1 MGISGADALINTV
14 WLMNSIHFGLR
25 GCDDYHQMCWSDV
38 KLLRDADGTEY
49 LECSDHQTKKRSGEE
64 PRNIRLV
71 KPKAFAWPDGPPEK
85 DPVFVY
91 KFYSEKRP
99 SSMQTVEAP
108 YYLGMNHSKDSSK
121 CWFKASPMGVNKL
134 TSLMKTMAGKAG
146 FERRLNDNNVPTTH
160 IMQLSGHRNLGSVNN
175 YSTLSKEQQKNM
187 SLILSDNSAPSNKA
201 HTAKTS
207 QTVATAESS
216 SLNNS
221 VIPASGAFSGTFF
234 HSRVIARNLEREPK
248 KMEGGGEKEE
258 TLARKPHD
266 SGKRPLIFHG
276 SVHL

>member
-1 MGISGADALINTV
+1 
-14 WLMNSIHFGLR
+14 
-25 GCDDYHQMCWSDV
+25 
-38 KLLRDADGTEY
+38 
-49 LECSDHQTKKRSGEE
+49 
-64 PRNIRLV
+64 
-71 KPKAFAWPDGPPEK
+71 
-85 DPVFVY
+85 
-91 KFYSEKRP
+91 
-99 SSMQTVEAP
+99 
-108 YYLGMNHSKDSSK
+108 
-121 CWFKASPMGVNKL
+121 MGVNKL

-248 KMEGGGEKEE
+248 KMEGGGGKEE